1 MTSTKGNRKTNI
13 FYKTEIRQ
21 TLFYIHFNLNNLYTS
36 SIPVCNILQYF
47 VVGCLFCLKYCLK
60 VLNIHMIFNFNCIIQ
75 MYSINIHSDMYTIF
89 NYFPF
94 YWKQKLVANWGK
106 LILIWKSLNMSDS
119 LSNFKISEIFSSFNI
134 QLKDI
139 QIFNVNVLLES
150 DMISYLAGI

>member
-1 MTSTKGNRKTNI
+1 MGNRKTNN

-21 TLFYIHFNLNNLYTS
+21 TLFYILFNLNNLYTS
-36 SIPVCNILQYF
+36 LIPVCNILQYF
-47 VVGCLFCLKYCLK
+47 VVGCLFCFKYCLK

-75 MYSINIHSDMYTIF
+75 MFSIIIHSDMYTIF

-94 YWKQKLVANWGK
+94 SWKQKLVTNWGK

-134 QLKDI
+134 RLKDL

-150 DMISYLAGI
+150 DMISHSYLAGI